1 MGELSTPG
9 ASWADARARALA
21 RLGDAALDRAP
32 AGGVDAAAAPL
43 VGAINGR
50 AAYATTS
57 TCAGRCAV
65 YAAPAGAGRK
75 RRGRWLFVSHDGVA
89 GAAVGRAVAA
99 LAAEATA
106 WPAGERW
113 TVSLK
118 FEPPIAHVRCAT
130 LAAARRL
137 VRVCHASGWR
147 ETGCNLADVPT
158 VAVRS
163 TGAALDCPLGEVARD
178 GARHVPSAER
188 LDFLAAE
195 AARRLAAA
203 RVALDG
209 LARAVASELGDDAGP
224 GAAAAAAAAVV
235 VPRAR
240 AKAVKSALEA
250 RGGFDKNFSVA
261 PAGAGGALAIPLTR
275 AGLRAVEARDP
286 GVEAALAGAAATVVA
301 APDLPP
307 SRAARRKAGRRPS
320 LADLLRDRSTAPA
333 SDRLRWTRLGDDA
346 VLVPPDVPVGDGDG
360 AFWARVARAAGASR
374 VFRDAEIAP
383 DGFRSSRRV
392 LLHGPG
398 GPDASWVVVREAGV
412 AYGFDATHTM
422 FARGN
427 GSERMRFGALDARG
441 ETVVDLYAGVGY
453 FALPLLCRAGVAFA
467 HCCEWA
473 PAAVA
478 ALRRNLAAN
487 GVAES
492 RYAIHVGDSSAV
504 APALGRVADRV
515 SLGLTPSSRRGWRAA
530 CAVLKDRGGVLHVH
544 ENVRVPA
551 GSAAADRARF
561 EDGAAASRRAWRV
574 LCARPG
580 GRLGLRL
587 RPRLARRL
595 RAARVHHLV
604 ADVACR
610 PRRPPESPGATCAA
624 GLGADVLCDLS
635 DYCAHSE
642 SFSVLHR
649 VRQHPVGVAIL
660 TEKLRVW
667 GGGPRGVSGSYPA
680 SGNELVAR
688 SSASRGSRA
697 NPRPHAWPQSDV

>member
-224 GAAAAAAAAVV
+224 GAAAAAAAAAVV

-320 LADLLRDRSTAPA
+320 LADLLRDRSAAPA

-346 VLVPPDVPVGDGDG
+346 VLVPRDVPVGDGDG

-561 EDGAAASRRAWRV
+561 EDWGRGVAESVAGILREARGGAWDCDCALVSRVKDYA
-574 LCARPG
+574 P
-580 GRLGLRL
+580 
-587 RPRLARRL
+587 
-595 RAARVHHLV
+595 RVHHLV

-635 DYCAHSE
+635 DYCTHSE

-649 VRQHPVGVAIL
+649 VRQTPLAL
-660 TEKLRVW
+660 LF
-667 GGGPRGVSGSYPA
+667 
-680 SGNELVAR
+680 
-688 SSASRGSRA
+688 
-697 NPRPHAWPQSDV
+697 

>member
-163 TGAALDCPLGEVARD
+163 TGAALDCPLGAVARD

-224 GAAAAAAAAVV
+224 GAAAAAAVV

-320 LADLLRDRSTAPA
+320 LADLLRDRSAAPA

-561 EDGAAASRRAWRV
+561 EDWGRGVAESVAGILREARGGAWDCDCALVSRVKDYA
-574 LCARPG
+574 P
-580 GRLGLRL
+580 
-587 RPRLARRL
+587 
-595 RAARVHHLV
+595 RVHHLV

-649 VRQHPVGVAIL
+649 VRQTPLAL
-660 TEKLRVW
+660 LF
-667 GGGPRGVSGSYPA
+667 
-680 SGNELVAR
+680 
-688 SSASRGSRA
+688 
-697 NPRPHAWPQSDV
+697 